1 MKKHIAFLHTAAVHA
16 DTFARL
22 MSALDSNVR
31 VEHFVNEA
39 LLVQAQRHGSNHP
52 LLIKHVNAAMTAA
65 ASNGAS
71 MVVCTCSTIGGVA
84 ERTSTNGQFV
94 AVRIDRAM
102 ADKAVNS
109 GPKILVVA
117 ALESTLGP
125 TTDLLKES
133 ASASGVQVEIEHLWV
148 QAAWPLFLKGD
159 HSSFIDTVVSAVQAV
174 HRSSEFVIVLAQASM
189 AKAEIALK
197 DLGIDT
203 LSSPRL
209 GVENLVASLQIPSS
223 SNMNEHLTH
232 QVILS
237 E

>member
-1 MKKHIAFLHTAAVHA
+1 
-16 DTFARL
+16 
-22 MSALDSNVR
+22 
-31 VEHFVNEA
+31 
-39 LLVQAQRHGSNHP
+39 
-52 LLIKHVNAAMTAA
+52 VNAAMTAA

-71 MVVCTCSTIGGVA
+71 MFVCTCSTIGGVA

-117 ALESTLGP
+117 SLESTLGP
-125 TTDLLKES
+125 TTD
-133 ASASGVQVEIEHLWV
+133 
-148 QAAWPLFLKGD
+148 
-159 HSSFIDTVVSAVQAV
+159 VSAVQAV

-197 DLGIDT
+197 DLGIET